1 MLPLLIIVGLV
12 TAASVV
18 VVASGPSTSR
28 TRDTDSARRARYL
41 SRNPHVVNSGDIH
54 RMLAESGLEID
65 QIARTTNGAVEMG
78 YSSFTM
84 FAWIKR
90 YDARTLC
97 EVIAERVSEHE
108 ALAHLSNGTLPQIDA
123 ISFFASSQ
131 DVPMQVRA
139 DRDERRR
146 RQASPRTLNAAAH
159 RTPSISVP
167 TVFAPGDWTM
177 EAGRT
182 AVLVDEP
189 ATLDLLDEMF
199 DEILDQEYPTEGRP
213 VVRQAA

>member
-1 MLPLLIIVGLV
+1 MLPLLVVAGLI
-12 TAASVV
+12 TAAAVAI
-18 VVASGPSTSR
+18 VASGAATGH
-28 TRDTDSARRARYL
+28 TRDVDSARRARYL

-65 QIARTTNGAVEMG
+65 EIARTKNGAVEMG

-90 YDARTLC
+90 YDAQTLC
-97 EVIAERVSEHE
+97 KVIEERISEHE
-108 ALAHLSNGTLPQIDA
+108 ALAHLSDRTLPQIDA
-123 ISFFASSQ
+123 ISSFATSQ

-146 RQASPRTLNAAAH
+146 RQASPRPRGATNH
-159 RTPSISVP
+159 RTPSSSVP

-182 AVLVDEP
+182 AVLADQP
-189 ATLDLLDEMF
+189 AALDLLDEMF
-199 DEILDQEYPTEGRP
+199 HQILDQAHLTEGP
-213 VVRQAA
+213 AVVRKAA